1 MTVVETIFSILLVIG
16 LSLFAVFMIDYISK
30 LFKSRTGELIVFT
43 KYDEDGNEMH
53 AVKISIPSDIDFT
66 KTKRVVLKVRDSRY
80 RENY

>member
-1 MTVVETIFSILLVIG
+1 METIFSISLIVISMLLSAI
-16 LSLFAVFMIDYISK
+16 FMIDYFSN

-66 KTKRVVLKVRDSRY
+66 KTKRVVLKVRDD

>member
-1 MTVVETIFSILLVIG
+1 METIFSIFLIVISILL
-16 LSLFAVFMIDYISK
+16 SAVFMIDYFSN

-53 AVKISIPSDIDFT
+53 AVKISIPSDINFT
-66 KTKRVVLKVRDSRY
+66 KTKRVVLKVRDD